1 MMRKLVSRVLAASA
15 LLACLN
21 VYADQVTMKNGD
33 RLSGGI
39 VRFDGKNLVFKSE
52 FAGEVTIPWD
62 SVVGLESQ
70 APLHVGLKDQQIVVG
85 TIATYGADLQVKT
98 VETGPVTA
106 PREAVTSIR
115 SKAEQEAY
123 DLQIERLRNPRL
135 VDLWVGQ
142 VDLGF
147 AQTRGNAKTSNVT
160 VSAEANRVTSRD
172 KIGVRF
178 TSINA
183 SNSTTGTSITT
194 ANAIRGG
201 ISYGLNLTPKLYTFG
216 QVDLE
221 YDEFQ
226 SLDLRFAPSG
236 GFGYH
241 AVRTEATVFDILG
254 GAGMNREFFS
264 TGLNRTSGE
273 ALLGQE
279 WTQKLNKV
287 TTLAEKLVFYPNLT
301 DTGTYRVNFDTSLN
315 TAIRRWLSWQLT
327 VSDRYLS
334 NPVSGRKRNDVLFTM
349 GFRIKFAK

>member
-1 MMRKLVSRVLAASA
+1 MNTIIFRVFAAFA
-15 LLACLN
+15 LLAGSAA
-21 VYADQVTMKNGD
+21 YADQVTMKNGD
-33 RLSGGI
+33 RLSGTI

-62 SVVGLESQ
+62 AVAGLESKE
-70 APLHVGLKDQQIVVG
+70 PLHVGLKDQQTVVG
-85 TIATYGADLQVKT
+85 AISASGTDFQVKT
-98 VETGPVTA
+98 AETGPVSA
-106 PREAVTSIR
+106 KREAVTSIR
-115 SKAEQEAY
+115 NKAEQEAY

-135 VDLWVGQ
+135 VDLWVGM

-147 AQTRGNAKTSNVT
+147 SQTRGNAKTSNVT

-172 KIGVRF
+172 KITVRF
-178 TSINA
+178 TSVNA

-201 ISYGLNLTPKLYTFG
+201 VSYGLNLTPKLYTFG

-241 AVRTEATVFDILG
+241 AVKTEATVFDILG

-279 WTQKLNKV
+279 WSQKFNKI
-287 TTLAEKLVFYPNLT
+287 TTLTEKLVFYPNLT
-301 DTGTYRVNFDTSLN
+301 DTGSYRVNFDTSLN
-315 TAIRRWLSWQLT
+315 TAFRRWLSWQLT
-327 VSDRYLS
+327 VSDRFLS
-334 NPVSGRKRNDVLFTM
+334 NPVSGRKRNDVLFTT